1 MATTDKPKCGGKLH
15 GRDGTCTLP
24 AGWGTS
30 HKGIGRCRKHF
41 GNAPN
46 VIKAAENE
54 RVEQQARRALE
65 GITDFEAV
73 TDPVERL
80 QLLAGRAEKFMEI
93 VGDRVAELESMR
105 YETEM
110 GGEQLRAE
118 IAVYERAMINAGR
131 LLVDLAKLN
140 LDERAQRISEQTA
153 RLVNGIILGALAD
166 AGLTEE
172 MREAVRPAIARRL
185 RLAAAAERGQ
195 VTSAVAA
202 LTA

>member
-1 MATTDKPKCGGKLH
+1 MARTDAPKCGARLLKRG
-15 GRDGTCTLP
+15 GNCTLP

-30 HKGIGRCRKHF
+30 HVGYGRCRKHF

-46 VIKAAENE
+46 VIAAAENE
-54 RVEQQARRALE
+54 RVTQQAARALE
-65 GITDFEAV
+65 GITEFGAV

-80 QLLAGRAEKFMEI
+80 QLLAGRAEKFMQV
-93 VGDRVAELESMR
+93 VGDRVAELTSMR
-105 YETEM
+105 YETEL

-118 IAVYERAMINAGR
+118 IAVYERSMVAAGR

-153 RLVNGIILGALAD
+153 RLVNGIIVGALAD

-172 MREAVRPAIARRL
+172 MRAAVRPAIARRL
-185 RLAAAAERGQ
+185 RLASVAERTVQG
-195 VTSAVAA
+195 VVALPA
-202 LTA
+202 G

>member
-93 VGDRVAELESMR
+93 LGDRVAELESMR
-105 YETEM
+105 YQTEM

-185 RLAAAAERGQ
+185 RLAAVASRDRSALPAA
-195 VTSAVAA
+195 VSA
-202 LTA
+202 